1 LRAKA
6 ILWGKR
12 KTFDNRK
19 KEENAPLMCC
29 NRKKFFLKQLLCMA
43 TKIYSTE
50 RNVYLTTSNFTRAI
64 KLKDFL

>member
-19 KEENAPLMCC
+19 KEENAPLMCIATGQS
-29 NRKKFFLKQLLCMA
+29 FF
-43 TKIYSTE
+43 
-50 RNVYLTTSNFTRAI
+50 
-64 KLKDFL
+64 